1 MRPRLL
7 RPPVTQQAFASLPF
21 PASLLDKL
29 EQMGY
34 RSMTPIQSA
43 SLPVSLAG
51 KDLIAQANTG
61 SGKTAAFGLA
71 LLSKL
76 NPRFFGTQALVLC
89 PTRELATQVAQEL
102 RKLASYQQNI
112 KVVVLC
118 GGQGIGPQI
127 GSLEHGA
134 HIVVGTPGRI
144 QDHLN
149 KNTLTLSDV
158 NTVVLDEADRMLE
171 MGFVDAIDSIL
182 SVTPSTRQT
191 LLFSAT
197 YPPDIERLSQ
207 KYQSNPTRVTVVAES
222 DEGTIDE
229 RLFEVTRDS
238 KGAALLA
245 IIRHFRPESSV
256 LFCNTKQ
263 SVRETVELLRSA
275 RVSADALH
283 GDMEQRDR
291 DQVLVRFKQKSMQI
305 LVASDVA
312 ARGLDVDDLSLVI
325 NVDMPRDVDVY
336 THRIGRTGRAGKSGL
351 AASLVERSEQYKVDQ
366 IGTQLQRKLHLESW
380 QALPVSDQALSG
392 PSHRT
397 VAVNLGRRQKIRPGD
412 LVGAFVNQL
421 QVPAEALGNIT
432 VSDNQ
437 SFVAIA
443 ADSISKNL
451 QPVGDLKIKGRSAR
465 VRVLR

>member
-1 MRPRLL
+1 M
-7 RPPVTQQAFASLPF
+7 TQQAFASLPF

-158 NTVVLDEADRMLE
+158 QTVVLDEADRMLE

-207 KYQSNPTRVTVVAES
+207 QYQSNPVRITVAAES
-222 DEGTIDE
+222 DEGTIEE

-275 RVSADALH
+275 GVSADALH

-366 IGTQLQRKLHLESW
+366 IGTQLQRKLHLE
-380 QALPVSDQALSG
+380 
-392 PSHRT
+392 
-397 VAVNLGRRQKIRPGD
+397 
-412 LVGAFVNQL
+412 
-421 QVPAEALGNIT
+421 
-432 VSDNQ
+432 
-437 SFVAIA
+437 
-443 ADSISKNL
+443 
-451 QPVGDLKIKGRSAR
+451 
-465 VRVLR
+465 

>member
-1 MRPRLL
+1 
-7 RPPVTQQAFASLPF
+7 VTQQAFASLPF

-275 RVSADALH
+275 GVSADALH

-366 IGTQLQRKLHLESW
+366 IGTQL
-380 QALPVSDQALSG
+380 PC
-392 PSHRT
+392 
-397 VAVNLGRRQKIRPGD
+397 
-412 LVGAFVNQL
+412 
-421 QVPAEALGNIT
+421 
-432 VSDNQ
+432 
-437 SFVAIA
+437 
-443 ADSISKNL
+443 
-451 QPVGDLKIKGRSAR
+451 
-465 VRVLR
+465 